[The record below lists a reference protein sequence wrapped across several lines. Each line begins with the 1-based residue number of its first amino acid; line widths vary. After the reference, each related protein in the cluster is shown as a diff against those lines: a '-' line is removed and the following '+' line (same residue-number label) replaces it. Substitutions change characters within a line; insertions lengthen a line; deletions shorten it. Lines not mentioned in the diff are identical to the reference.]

1 MNVDLNVISE
11 LVGALEWPKFLLD
24 GDCTG
29 MDPTIFDDEDRKKTV
44 RAKKVCNGCPVQM
57 LCADW
62 AIANEPSGVWGG
74 LDSKDLAKARRGK
87 RKFVT
92 LEKRRED
99 LEWVQDMCSDKP
111 AYDLAIKYEK
121 TERTI
126 YRWREKER
134 KRARKLG
141 WAS

>member
-1 MNVDLNVISE
+1 MNVELESISE

-24 GDCTG
+24 GDCTD
-29 MDPTIFDDEDRKKTV
+29 MDPTMFDDEDRKKTV
-44 RAKKVCNGCPVQM
+44 LAKKVCHDCPVQM

-99 LEWVQDMCSDKP
+99 YEWVEDMLSDKP
-111 AYDLAIKYEK
+111 AQDLAVKYDK

-134 KRARKLG
+134 KRARRIGL
-141 WAS
+141 AS

>member
-1 MNVDLNVISE
+1 MNVEQNKISE

-29 MDPTIFDDEDRKKTV
+29 MDPTMFDDEDRKKTV
-44 RAKKVCNGCPVQM
+44 QAKKICRECPVQA

-87 RKFVT
+87 RKFIT
-92 LEKRRED
+92 LEKRRENI
-99 LEWVQDMCSDKP
+99 EWVQDMCSDRP
-111 AYDLAIKYEK
+111 AHDLAKKYDK

-134 KRARKLG
+134 KRAMKLG
-141 WAS
+141 RAS